1 MLQET
6 KTEGT
11 ISFFVTFLLLVSFQ
25 LGEVGWAGP
34 LSSSPAYTYA
44 KVTQEFEIVE
54 QQLIK
59 LTKIKIVL
67 FLQIVLSHVINL
79 EVEWIFFQWVFL
91 LEVLFLLVHL
101 QPTNV
106 FPVIHLFMDH

>member
-11 ISFFVTFLLLVSFQ
+11 IGFFVTFLLLVSFQ
-25 LGEVGWAGP
+25 FGDVGWAGP
-34 LSSSPAYTYA
+34 LGSSAAYTYA
-44 KVTQEFEIVE
+44 KVNQEFEIVE

-79 EVEWIFFQWVFL
+79 EVE
-91 LEVLFLLVHL
+91 
-101 QPTNV
+101 
-106 FPVIHLFMDH
+106 